1 MEHLNPLL
9 DRSRLQATLITVLD
23 HVMPVYPDIDYRLV
37 GTGAAL
43 LHGVDL
49 PAGDVDILV
58 RERSAVDA
66 FDAALAPYACLEPPA
81 WLSHSHQYYAN
92 YAVNGVE
99 VGISTVE
106 IETGSDIIETYGPGP
121 WERHYVLLPCG
132 PYTVPTVALELRLIT
147 ELYRD
152 RPERYRPLIQYIRAR
167 GCDLD
172 LVRRG
177 LAAPRLPQAV
187 QERVLGQ
194 LQGIT

>member
-1 MEHLNPLL
+1 VTHLNPLL
-9 DRSRLQATLITVLD
+9 DRDRLLDTLIVVLD
-23 HVMPVYPDIDYRLV
+23 HVLPLYPDVQYRLV

-58 RERSAVDA
+58 RERSDVDA
-66 FDAALAPYACLEPPA
+66 FNAALAPFVRLEPPA
-81 WLSHSHQYYAN
+81 WLPHSRQYYAN

-106 IETGSDIIETYGPGP
+106 IETDSDLIETYGPGP

-132 PYTVPTVALELRLIT
+132 PYSVPTVALELRLIT
-147 ELYRD
+147 DLHRD
-152 RPERYRPLIQYIRAR
+152 RPQRYRPLIQYLRAQ

-187 QERVLGQ
+187 QESVLGQ
-194 LQGIT
+194 LQGTE